1 MEALSIMEIETV
13 RHKALLAF
21 IVSGKSKGL
30 PSNLVDR
37 FRKMLVW
44 LYAIDRVSDLYV
56 PPNYGAHQLT
66 GDRTGV
72 WSLTV
77 SRNWRMTFRITDML
91 TIEDL
96 DLEDYH

>member
-1 MEALSIMEIETV
+1 MDIVSI
-13 RHKALLAF
+13 RHKPLLAF
-21 IVSGKSKGL
+21 FESGKSKGL

-37 FRKMLVW
+37 LAKMLVW
-44 LYAIDRVSDLYV
+44 LDAIDRVSDLHI

-77 SRNWRMTFRITDML
+77 TRN
-91 TIEDL
+91 
-96 DLEDYH
+96 

>member
-1 MEALSIMEIETV
+1 MEIESV

-37 FRKMLVW
+37 LRKMLVW
-44 LYAIDRVSDLYV
+44 LDAIDRTNDLYV

-66 GDRTGV
+66 GDRAGM

-77 SRNWRMTFRITDML
+77 SRNWRMTFRISDTL

>member
-1 MEALSIMEIETV
+1 MEIETV
-13 RHKALLAF
+13 RHKALLAL

-37 FRKMLVW
+37 LRKMLVW
-44 LYAIDRVSDLYV
+44 LDAIDRVSDLYV

-66 GDRTGV
+66 GDRAGV

>member
-1 MEALSIMEIETV
+1 MEIESV

-21 IVSGKSKGL
+21 MVSGKSKGL

-37 FRKMLVW
+37 LRKMLVW
-44 LYAIDRVSDLYV
+44 LDAIDRTNDLYV

-66 GDRTGV
+66 GDRAGM

-77 SRNWRMTFRITDML
+77 SRNWRMTFRVTDML

>member
-1 MEALSIMEIETV
+1 
-13 RHKALLAF
+13 
-21 IVSGKSKGL
+21 
-30 PSNLVDR
+30 
-37 FRKMLVW
+37 MLVW
-44 LYAIDRVSDLYV
+44 LDAIDRVSDLYV

-66 GDRTGV
+66 GDRAGV

>member
-1 MEALSIMEIETV
+1 MEIGSI

-21 IVSGKSKGL
+21 VETGKLKGL

-37 FRKMLVW
+37 LRKMLVW
-44 LYAIDRVSDLYV
+44 LDAIDHPSELYV
-56 PPNYGAHQLT
+56 PPNYGAHQLS
-66 GDRTGV
+66 GDRAGV

-77 SRNWRMTFRITDML
+77 SRNWRMTFRVSAQV

-96 DLEDYH
+96 NLEDYH

>member
-1 MEALSIMEIETV
+1 MEIESV

-37 FRKMLVW
+37 LRKMLVW
-44 LYAIDRVSDLYV
+44 LDAIDRTNDLYV

-66 GDRTGV
+66 GDRAGM

-77 SRNWRMTFRITDML
+77 SRNWRMTFRVTDML

>member
-1 MEALSIMEIETV
+1 MEIESV

-21 IVSGKSKGL
+21 MVSGKSKGL
-30 PSNLVDR
+30 PSNLIDR
-37 FRKMLVW
+37 SRKMLVW
-44 LYAIDRVSDLYV
+44 LDAIDRMSDLYV
-56 PPNYGAHQLT
+56 PPNYGAHQLA

-77 SRNWRMTFRITDML
+77 NRNWRMTFCITDIL